1 MRGGRQ
7 YGNKRR
13 TKTDMRAAAVTML
26 TMRQSLD
33 GVTVE
38 TLVRSYG
45 LNPVEATSM
54 LDKEKDRRAAND
66 VR

>member
-1 MRGGRQ
+1 MAGGRL
-7 YGNKRR
+7 YGNKKR
-13 TKTDMRAAAVTML
+13 TKTDMRASAITML

-45 LNPVEATSM
+45 LNPVEATD
-54 LDKEKDRRAAND
+54 LLAKEQRRRAAND

>member
-1 MRGGRQ
+1 MAGGRQ

-13 TKTDMRAAAVTML
+13 TKTDMRAAALTML

-38 TLVRSYG
+38 TLTRSYG
-45 LNPVEATSM
+45 LSPVEATS
-54 LDKEKDRRAAND
+54 LLQKEQERREA
-66 VR
+66 